1 MTRGS
6 VSTEGLEEFRLT
18 VLGPVLVPGDPGY
31 DEARAAWNGMFDRRP
46 SVIAQSMGVA
56 DVQAAIAFARANELV
71 IAVRGGGHSPCGGST
86 IEGGMLIDL
95 SLMRGVRVDPERR
108 TAVAAAGTL
117 YSEFDRETQVH
128 GLAVTGGMVSHTGI
142 AGLTLG
148 GGMGRFMRKVGL
160 TCDNVLS
167 FDIVTADG
175 EWRHVDA
182 DNHPDLFWA
191 LRGGGGDVGIVTHFE
206 YQLYP
211 LGPLVYG
218 GYLGWPLAQSKEVIT
233 SLWEEMESA
242 PDELQVEF
250 LMLTAPEADFMPAE
264 LQGRPALMLIITW
277 MGDDH
282 DEGARYIA
290 PFREKVAP
298 TLDLLG
304 PFPYTLLQA
313 GADVLAPPGRRV
325 YSWPGFLPDLTEEIV
340 DISLAHMEKKT
351 SPLALIELNKM
362 GGAIA
367 RVPADETAVPTFRD
381 APWFYIVGTTWTD
394 PTEDEKHIAWVNE
407 GDAALAPFR
416 NPGRYTNF
424 VPEDDDESIR
434 DAFGEKTYAR
444 LAEIKAKYD
453 PDGVFSLNP
462 NRRVAESSDV

>member
-1 MTRGS
+1 MTQGS
-6 VSTEGLEEFRLT
+6 VSAERLEEFRLG

-46 SVIAQSMGVA
+46 SVIAQCMGVA

-71 IAVRGGGHSPCGGST
+71 VAVRGGGHSPWGGST

-95 SLMRGVRVDPERR
+95 SLMRAVRVDPERR
-108 TAVAAAGTL
+108 VAVAAAGTL
-117 YSEFDRETQVH
+117 FSEFDRETQVH

-160 TCDNVLS
+160 TCDNVLG

-175 EWRHVDA
+175 AWRHVDA

-206 YQLYP
+206 YKLYP

-218 GYLGWPLAQSKEVIT
+218 GYLGWPLAQSKEVLS
-233 SLWEEMESA
+233 SLREEIESA

-250 LMLTAPEADFMPAE
+250 LMLRAPEADFVPAE
-264 LQGRPALMLIITW
+264 LQGQPALMLIITW
-277 MGDDH
+277 MDNDH
-282 DEGARYIA
+282 DAGARNIA

-298 TLDLLG
+298 TMDIVG

-325 YSWPGFLPDLTEEIV
+325 YSWPGFLPDLPDEVV
-340 DISLAHMEKKT
+340 DISLAHMAKKT

-362 GGAIA
+362 GGAVA

-394 PTEDEKHIAWVNE
+394 PAEDEKHIAWVNE
-407 GDAALAPFR
+407 GDAQLAPFR
-416 NPGRYTNF
+416 LPGRYTNF

-434 DAFGEKTYAR
+434 EAFGEKTSAR

-462 NRRVAESSDV
+462 NTRVSLAQTA